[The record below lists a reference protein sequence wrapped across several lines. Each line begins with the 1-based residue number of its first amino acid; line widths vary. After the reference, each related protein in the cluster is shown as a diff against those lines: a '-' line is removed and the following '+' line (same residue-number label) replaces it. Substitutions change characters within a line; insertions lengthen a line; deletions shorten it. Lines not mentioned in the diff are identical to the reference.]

1 MLQKVYVRTNIELNF
16 WCHVNKIC
24 FDPKVIQTPTS
35 DQALKCSVSLIVKW
49 EGDLTIA
56 SWDPFGKM
64 KNLETLTILFN
75 RDVSEFWPSDFIK
88 NLQKYCTQVSTIEIV
103 NSIPSSWDGYIDVDQ
118 LNLDKFKNLK
128 TLVIKNC
135 KLFYSHGTPKP
146 IHIKE
151 LHHINE
157 RECFLNENYIS
168 KYPQHFLSLEK
179 LVFDQS
185 GPPFSMVWKIETL
198 TKFLYC
204 LASFKYI
211 HLKITSE
218 VLLTDNFWF
227 LDETELANLERPL
240 ASVDMDVNEEDF
252 DVEMLNLN
260 KNPLTVEERHQ
271 ILEKALEIIREK
283 FPIES
288 EIELVDGRSGLSIVK
303 EKWKQAQIQQVS
315 EFKMA
320 EILSLIRKQKAFRNQ

>member
-1 MLQKVYVRTNIELNF
+1 MLKKVYVRTNIKLNF
-16 WCHVNKIC
+16 WSHVNKIC
-24 FDPKVIQTPTS
+24 FDPKVIQTPTPE
-35 DQALKCSVSLIVKW
+35 QALEYSASLIVN
-49 EGDLTIA
+49 GQTDLTIA
-56 SWDPFGKM
+56 SWDLFGKM
-64 KNLETLTILFN
+64 KNLETLKILFN

-103 NSIPSSWDGYIDVDQ
+103 NSIPSSWDGYIDVNQ

-168 KYPQHFLSLEK
+168 KYPQNFPSLEK

-204 LASFKYI
+204 LASVKYI

-218 VLLTDNFWF
+218 VLLTDNFWSM
-227 LDETELANLERPL
+227 DKTEIANPL
-240 ASVDMDVNEEDF
+240 AAVEMDVNEEDF
-252 DVEMLNLN
+252 DVEILSIN
-260 KNPLTVEERHQ
+260 KNPLTAEERHQ